1 MGSSG
6 IFEKTFRICA
16 GVHGEGTNMP
26 TGSKSSGISTN
37 RFILSTFSFIAET
50 FHRQKRKISV
60 IRIRR
65 KENVHERGRPASFV
79 HGISISNKF
88 LK

>member
-1 MGSSG
+1 MWSSG

-16 GVHGEGTNMP
+16 GFHGEGTNMP

-37 RFILSTFSFIAET
+37 RFILSIFPFIAET

-60 IRIRR
+60 IRSRR
-65 KENVHERGRPASFV
+65 KENVHERGGRHPLSMEFRFP
-79 HGISISNKF
+79 INF
-88 LK
+88 